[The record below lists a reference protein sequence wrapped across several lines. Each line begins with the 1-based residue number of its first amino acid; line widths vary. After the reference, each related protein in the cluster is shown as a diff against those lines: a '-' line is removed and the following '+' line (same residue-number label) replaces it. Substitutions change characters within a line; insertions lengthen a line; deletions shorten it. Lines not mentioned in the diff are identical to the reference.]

1 MSRDRIGLLVSG
13 LLVGLTFMFMILGK
27 ERHLAEGELLLFELG
42 PRDPR
47 SIMQGDYMTLR
58 YAIIDD
64 TLRAVPYEDDRR
76 ANNKP
81 LRVVVRVGEDR
92 VVSFV
97 RALGDEES
105 PKMGPK
111 EREILLRHKKRGY
124 AIGAESFLFQEGER
138 KKFEAA
144 RYGGL
149 KRADDGALLLIGL
162 YDKDRKAIE

>member
-1 MSRDRIGLLVSG
+1 MSRDRIGLLASG
-13 LLVGLTFMFMILGK
+13 LLVGLVFMFMIVSK
-27 ERHLAEGELLLFELG
+27 ERHLDTGELLLFELG

-64 TLRAVPYEDDRR
+64 TLRAVPFEDKRR
-76 ANNKP
+76 SENKP
-81 LRVVVRVGEDR
+81 IRVVVSVGKDR

-97 RALGDEES
+97 RAIGEEETAALGA
-105 PKMGPK
+105 K
-111 EREILLRHKKRGY
+111 EREIVLRHKKRGY

-138 KKFEAA
+138 QKYEQA

-149 KRADDGALLLIGL
+149 KRAPDGGLLLIGL
-162 YDKDRKAIE
+162 YDKDRARIQ